1 MGAPSKLRLGG
12 DFCCNRTI
20 FQQQLVQSEQPV
32 WQLFPVL
39 WAHRVPEGANSR
51 NSCLVVRERLQAA
64 RFFF

>member
-20 FQQQLVQSEQPV
+20 FQKQVVQSEHPV

-39 WAHRVPEGANSR
+39 RAHRVPEGANSR
-51 NSCLVVRERLQAA
+51 YSSLVVRGRLQAA
-64 RFFF
+64 CFFF